1 MEPESSADG
10 KGRAVVEM
18 ITGGRPW
25 RRSIAVLF
33 GVLVILVPA
42 VGQANGSLKIHESRR
57 SKPTSAQSD
66 AVTAT
71 CPKGEAAISGG
82 YDVPQFSTLTGL
94 FQSTGSFPNE
104 DGWQASISQLGDD
117 PKEGFVTAFAYCSKL
132 GKDVVT
138 TGDTT
143 SLGTG
148 EFTDLTAS
156 CKRNQEI
163 VSGGWAFS
171 ARLGS
176 SVSLLAS
183 VKQGNRSW
191 RITGGMNT
199 GTGTLIVIADCVP
212 KKEAPD
218 LVTRKDSGPVTDKG
232 STVTSSCKKKEQAV
246 SAGFTSNTDFLPF
259 EFHRGAKRTWGIR
272 GQTFFADGKATVLTY
287 CEKTGK
293 SR

>member
-1 MEPESSADG
+1 LGAI
-10 KGRAVVEM
+10 VV
-18 ITGGRPW
+18 
-25 RRSIAVLF
+25 AVL
-33 GVLVILVPA
+33 A
-42 VGQANGSLKIHESRR
+42 AATADAALKIHESRR
-57 SKPTSAQSD
+57 SKPTSAQFD
-66 AVTAT
+66 AVSAT

-82 YDVPQFSTLTGL
+82 YTVPKFSSLTGF
-94 FQSTGSFPNE
+94 FQSSGSFI
-104 DGWQASISQLGDD
+104 DDGGWQASVSQVGDNLKD
-117 PKEGFVTAFAYCSKL
+117 GFVTAFAYCSKL

-143 SLGTG
+143 SLGAG

-171 ARLGS
+171 ASPGS

-191 RITGGMNT
+191 RVTGGMNT
-199 GTGTLIVIADCVP
+199 GTGTLIAIADCVP
-212 KKEAPD
+212 KREAPD
-218 LVTRKDSGPVTDKG
+218 LVTRKDTGKVTDDG

-246 SAGFTSNTDFLPF
+246 SAGFSSNTDFQPF
-259 EFHRGAKRTWGIR
+259 EFHRGAAKRTWGMR
-272 GQTFFADGKATVLTY
+272 GQTFLADGRATVLTY